1 MEEENVQEY
10 ETEEVMKKATEE
22 VEEIYEEDV

>member
-10 ETEEVMKKATEE
+10 EAEEVMKKSTEE